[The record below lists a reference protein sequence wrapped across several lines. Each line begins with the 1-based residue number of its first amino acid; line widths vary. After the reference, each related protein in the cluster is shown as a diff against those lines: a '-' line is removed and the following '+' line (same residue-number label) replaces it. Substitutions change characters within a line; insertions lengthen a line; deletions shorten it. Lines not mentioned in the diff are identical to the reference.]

1 MGILGG
7 FFWGSNGNLNGYLV
21 GGFNLPTPLK
31 NDGVKV
37 NGKDDIPDMNRYDG
51 T

>member
-7 FFWGSNGNLNGYLV
+7 FFLGSNGNLNGYLV
-21 GGFNLPTPLK
+21 GIPTPLK

-37 NGKDDIPDMNRYDG
+37 NGKDDIPDKNRYDG